1 MVFGTDVLINVYTT
15 HGNLWSAV
23 HCGHREMELCTKT
36 LAYPSFSIIKI
47 FFTRIVTCISKS
59 HSAFII
65 ISPSGVMKKKVR
77 RFELFTS
84 RQGVAPQ
91 KTPFFIHTAVTT
103 PDLEYFHRSV
113 RFTEMVIYVFRC
125 VHKIEKNDYQL
136 RHVCPSVC
144 LSVCQHGITRIPLD
158 GFS

>member
-65 ISPSGVMKKKVR
+65 IVDQSEWSDEEEGKTIRTVHQSTR
-77 RFELFTS
+77 RSTVEDSILYPHCCDNARS
-84 RQGVAPQ
+84 RIFSSQCS
-91 KTPFFIHTAVTT
+91 IHRNG
-103 PDLEYFHRSV
+103 YI
-113 RFTEMVIYVFRC
+113 RF
-125 VHKIEKNDYQL
+125 
-136 RHVCPSVC
+136 
-144 LSVCQHGITRIPLD
+144 
-158 GFS
+158 